1 MRFRAAKYHATL
13 AAATLIGLLAG
24 APIAPRAETPA
35 EFFQGK
41 HIELDINS
49 SVGGGYDFYAR
60 LLSRHLSQH
69 IPGNPVIVP
78 KNMEGASGM
87 RLANW
92 MYSAAARDGTVIGAM
107 SRATAFEPLLGNAAA
122 QYDGTKFIFIGSAND
137 EVSVCVAWHT
147 SGIATWQDVLQRE
160 LVVGASGGVADDTY
174 QFPALLKNM
183 FGAKFKIVG
192 GYPGGNEINLAMERG
207 EVQGRCGIPWSTVK
221 VTRNNWI
228 SEKKINLLM
237 QFSLAKHPDLPSV
250 PLVTDMAKTDE
261 QRQILK
267 LIFGRQVMGRPF
279 ALPPGVPQD
288 RVEALRKA
296 FMDTMLDKDFVAEA
310 DSMKLEVKA
319 VSGEEIENLVNS
331 IYQSTSPEVAR
342 KATAMLK

>member
-1 MRFRAAKYHATL
+1 MRFRAAKNHATL
-13 AAATLIGLLAG
+13 AIATLIGLFTIS
-24 APIAPRAETPA
+24 PIAPRAETPA

-92 MYSAAARDGTVIGAM
+92 MYSAASRDGTVIGAM
-107 SRATAFEPLLGNAAA
+107 SRATAFEPLLGNTAA

-147 SGIATWQDVLQRE
+147 SGITTWQDVLERE
-160 LVVGASGGVADDTY
+160 LMVGASGGVADDTY

-221 VTRNNWI
+221 VTRHNWI
-228 SEKKINLLM
+228 DENKINLLM
-237 QFSLAKHPDLPSV
+237 QFSLAKHPDLPNV

-279 ALPPGVPQD
+279 ALPPGVPLD
-288 RVEALRKA
+288 RAEALRKA
-296 FMDTMLDKDFVAEA
+296 FMDTMSDKDFVAEA
-310 DSMKLEVKA
+310 ASMKLEVKA
-319 VSGEEIENLVNS
+319 VSGEEIESLVSS
-331 IYQSTSPEVAR
+331 IYQSTSPDVAH
-342 KATAMLK
+342 KATEMLK

>member
-1 MRFRAAKYHATL
+1 MRFRAAKNHATL
-13 AAATLIGLLAG
+13 AIATLIGFFAIS
-24 APIAPRAETPA
+24 PIAARAETPA

-107 SRATAFEPLLGNAAA
+107 SRATAFEPLLGNTAA

-221 VTRNNWI
+221 VTRHNWI
-228 SEKKINLLM
+228 DENKINLLM
-237 QFSLAKHPDLPSV
+237 QFSLAKHPDLPNV
-250 PLVTDMAKTDE
+250 PLVTDMAKTGE

-296 FMDTMLDKDFVAEA
+296 FMDTMSDKDFVAEA

-342 KATAMLK
+342 KATQMLK

>member
-1 MRFRAAKYHATL
+1 MRFRAAKNHATL
-13 AAATLIGLLAG
+13 AIATLVSFFAIS
-24 APIAPRAETPA
+24 PIAPRAETPA

-183 FGAKFKIVG
+183 FGAKIKIVG

-207 EVQGRCGIPWSTVK
+207 EVQGRCAIPWSTVK
-221 VTRNNWI
+221 VTRHNWI
-228 SEKKINLLM
+228 DENKINLLT
-237 QFSLAKHPDLPSV
+237 QFSLAKHPDLPNV

-279 ALPPGVPQD
+279 ALPPGVPKD

-296 FMDTMLDKDFVAEA
+296 FMDTMSDKDFVAEA
-310 DSMKLEVKA
+310 ESMKLEVKA

-331 IYQSTSPEVAR
+331 IYQSTSPEVAH
-342 KATAMLK
+342 KATEMLK